1 MNHSLL
7 TADSLTH
14 LKILAVSLIAAI
26 IMMLVGISARVSTP
40 QTDART
46 KASSVAIEV
55 RNLEVTRRRLRLAA
69 RFIHQRGAE
78 P

>member
-14 LKILAVSLIAAI
+14 VKVLAVSLIAAI
-26 IMMLVGISARVSTP
+26 IIMLVGISARVSTP

-55 RNLEVTRRRLRLAA
+55 RNLEVTAAPAA
-69 RFIHQRGAE
+69 RGKIHSPTRS
-78 P
+78 

>member
-1 MNHSLL
+1 MSVNHSLP

-26 IMMLVGISARVSTP
+26 IIMMLIGISARVSTP

-46 KASSVAIEV
+46 KASSIAIEV
-55 RNLEVTRRRLRLAA
+55 RNLG
-69 RFIHQRGAE
+69 RG
-78 P
+78 

>member
-26 IMMLVGISARVSTP
+26 IMMLVGISARVSTS

-55 RNLEVTRRRLRLAA
+55 RNLEVMAAPAA
-69 RFIHQRGAE
+69 RGKIHSPTRS
-78 P
+78 